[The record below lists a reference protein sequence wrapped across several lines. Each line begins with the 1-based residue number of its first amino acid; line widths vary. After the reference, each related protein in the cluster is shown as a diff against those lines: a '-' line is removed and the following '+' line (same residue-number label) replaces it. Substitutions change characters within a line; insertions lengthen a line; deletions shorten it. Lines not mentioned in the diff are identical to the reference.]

1 MAPLNDFDLMKYF
14 SLLVLAFSVFVA
26 SCDSKS
32 GTSTNTAKVLDERAA
47 SDIHALLEEM
57 SLEIDRNDAR
67 LPEVIHAINEQFL
80 MSSPDDREKLSDLSN
95 AQMVM
100 LQEKMHFDSER
111 TQLPDKI
118 ITAASEAV
126 SKEQL
131 LSDVNVLVRDFKS
144 SAQRYQ
150 DAYIQLL
157 TIAQSTGSDN
167 PILSEILS
175 ELGAGDTP
183 EGGAQAPPHAE

>member
-1 MAPLNDFDLMKYF
+1 MKYF

-32 GTSTNTAKVLDERAA
+32 STSTNTAKVLDERAA

-57 SLEIDRNDAR
+57 ASEIDRNDSR

-80 MSSPDDREKLSDLSN
+80 LASPDDREELSDLSN

-118 ITAASEAV
+118 ITAAAEAV

-131 LSDVNVLVRDFKS
+131 LTSVNVLVRDFKS

-150 DAYIQLL
+150 DAYIQML
-157 TIAQSTGSDN
+157 TIAQSTGVDN

-175 ELGAGDTP
+175 ELGAGEAP
-183 EGGAQAPPHAE
+183 EGGAPAPPHAE